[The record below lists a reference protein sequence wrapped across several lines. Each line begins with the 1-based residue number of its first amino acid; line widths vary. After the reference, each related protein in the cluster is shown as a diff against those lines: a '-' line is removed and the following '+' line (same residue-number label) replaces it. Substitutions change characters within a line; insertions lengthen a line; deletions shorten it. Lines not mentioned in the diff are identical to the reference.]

1 MTGAFGDWSR
11 MPSVVPLQVI
21 DDFLL
26 NFNLGQ
32 VFLFLFIVTLPA
44 GYIQGSHKITAINVI
59 LFGFLFLAIPSIG
72 GGPVHYAYLGV
83 ALLVLG
89 PVMYS
94 TASR

>member
-1 MTGAFGDWSR
+1 
-11 MPSVVPLQVI
+11 MPSIVPLQVI

-32 VFLFLFIVTLPA
+32 VILFLFILALPV
-44 GYIQGSHKITAINVI
+44 GYIQGSRKITAINVM
-59 LFGFLFLAIPSIG
+59 LFGFLFLVVPSIG

-89 PVMYS
+89 PVTYS